1 MHIRLRDPELL
12 PALQALL
19 RRAHCVVEKVAPD
32 TLAAAV
38 PEAADERQA
47 RLEIDLYLRAW
58 RILHP
63 GAEVEIHA
71 AAERVETPPRE
82 RSA

>member
-19 RRAHCVVEKVAPD
+19 RRAQCVVEEVAPD
-32 TLAAAV
+32 TLVASV

-47 RLEIDLYLRAW
+47 HLELELYLRAW
-58 RILHP
+58 QILHP
-63 GAEVEIHA
+63 DAEVEVDEG
-71 AAERVETPPRE
+71 AEPARE
-82 RSA
+82 RSG